1 MKTTKI
7 AEKVQ
12 ESGGNV
18 FADLDLD
25 SPRDRL
31 VKAELAHQICQTLA
45 ARRLTQAKAAEI
57 MGLDQ
62 PKVSALMHGKLKGF
76 SVERL
81 FQCLNDLGHE
91 IQITI
96 RPMRQADC
104 RGNTHVVAVSEST
117 LLPNTKVRPPES
129 SPASQGGN

>member
-1 MKTTKI
+1 MKKI
-7 AEKVQ
+7 KEIEKVQ
-12 ESGGNV
+12 ESSGNV
-18 FADLDLD
+18 FADLALS

-31 VKAELAHQICQTLA
+31 VKAELAHQICQAIA
-45 ARRLTQAKAAEI
+45 ARRLTQTKAAEI

-96 RPMRQADC
+96 RPARQC
-104 RGNTHVVAVSEST
+104 GRRGDTHVVSVAV
-117 LLPNTKVRPPES
+117 
-129 SPASQGGN
+129 

>member
-1 MKTTKI
+1 MKRIKK

-12 ESGGNV
+12 ESSGNV
-18 FADLDLD
+18 FADLALGK
-25 SPRDRL
+25 PRDRL
-31 VKAELAHQICQTLA
+31 VKAELAHQICQAIA

-81 FQCLNDLGHE
+81 LQCLNDLGHE

-96 RPMRQADC
+96 RPVRQGSR
-104 RGNTHVVAVSEST
+104 RGDTHVIAVAM
-117 LLPNTKVRPPES
+117 
-129 SPASQGGN
+129 